1 MPLEVGTSL
10 GVYEVLAA
18 IGAGGMGEVYKAR
31 DTKLDR
37 EMRPT
42 LHGFQVEATPKA
54 RWWAMIPV
62 AILVTTLAPLPTSA
76 QFTPFEVTLARFD
89 AEVAAGV
96 AEDAGGAVSLAVF
109 SGSELIWA
117 KGYGW
122 ANIEGRVAADARTI
136 GRTGSISKSFTAVL
150 MMQLVERGIIE
161 LDDRVSDYF
170 PEIEGLAERPAGA
183 QPITFRMLASHT
195 AGLAREPGLEGAAAG
210 SIYSWEEKVLAS
222 IPTTK
227 YQTPP
232 LTEYSYS
239 NIGFGILGL
248 ALSRA
253 AGVPFMD
260 LMETLIFRPLGMEST
275 TFILDSPDLLTRMSV
290 GYSRDRT
297 TGGISAA
304 QATREHFGRGYKV
317 PNGGVY
323 STVHDLAA
331 LGAALMGVGDVQ
343 ILNEQSRSEMSKPQT
358 PATGYGLGLFLYDID
373 EGPLLV
379 GHGGSVSGYNAYLA
393 FDSQTKL
400 GVSMLRTTSYNPPV
414 ADLLRTLATTVPS
427 S

>member
-1 MPLEVGTSL
+1 
-10 GVYEVLAA
+10 
-18 IGAGGMGEVYKAR
+18 
-31 DTKLDR
+31 
-37 EMRPT
+37 MRPT
-42 LHGFQVEATPKA
+42 SHFFQVEAMPRA
-54 RWWAMIPV
+54 HSWVMILV
-62 AILVTTLAPLPTSA
+62 TILVTTLAPLRAFA
-76 QFTPFEVTLARFD
+76 QFTPFEVALARFD

-109 SGSELIWA
+109 SGSEVIWA

-122 ANIEGRVAADARTI
+122 ANIEERVAADARTI
-136 GRTGSISKSFTAVL
+136 GRSGSISKSLTAVL
-150 MMQLVERGIIE
+150 MMQLVERGIIA
-161 LDDRVSDYF
+161 LDDLVSDYF

-183 QPITFRMLASHT
+183 EPITFRMLASHT
-195 AGLAREPGLEGAAAG
+195 AGLVLEPGLEGAAAG
-210 SIYSWEEKVLAS
+210 SIYTWEEKVLAS
-222 IPTTK
+222 IPTTR
-227 YQTPP
+227 YQTSP

-290 GYSRDRT
+290 GYTRNQRT
-297 TGGISAA
+297 GEISAE

-331 LGAALMGVGDVQ
+331 LAAALMGEGDVQ
-343 ILNEQSRSEMSKPQT
+343 ILSEKSRSEMFEPQA
-358 PATGYGLGLFLYDID
+358 PAAGYGLGLSLSASAG
-373 EGPLLV
+373 GPLFV
-379 GHGGSVSGYNAYLA
+379 GHGGSVAGYNADLV
-393 FDSQTKL
+393 FDPQTKL
-400 GVSMLRTTSYNPPV
+400 GVSMLRTTSYTPPV
-414 ADLLRTLATTVPS
+414 ADLLRKLVSP
-427 S
+427 

>member
-1 MPLEVGTSL
+1 MRLTPHVFP
-10 GVYEVLAA
+10 
-18 IGAGGMGEVYKAR
+18 IGAKPIV
-31 DTKLDR
+31 
-37 EMRPT
+37 
-42 LHGFQVEATPKA
+42 H
-54 RWWAMIPV
+54 WWALMSV
-62 AILVTTLAPLPTSA
+62 TLLATTLVPLRASA
-76 QFTPFEVTLARFD
+76 QFTPFEATLAQFD

-109 SGSELIWA
+109 SGSEVIWA

-122 ANIEGRVAADARTI
+122 ANIEERVAADARTI

-150 MMQLVERGIIE
+150 MMQLVERGIIA
-161 LDDRVSDYF
+161 LDDPVSDYF

-183 QPITFRMLASHT
+183 EPITFRMLASHT

-210 SIYSWEEKVLAS
+210 SIYTWEEKVLAS
-222 IPTTK
+222 IPTTRF
-227 YQTPP
+227 QTSPR
-232 LTEYSYS
+232 TEYSYS

-290 GYSRDRT
+290 GYSRNRS
-297 TGGISAA
+297 TGEISAE

-331 LGAALMGVGDVQ
+331 LAAALMGEGDVR
-343 ILNEQSRSEMSKPQT
+343 ILNEKSRSEMFKRQA
-358 PATGYGLGLFLYDID
+358 PADGYGLGLFLYNSDGD
-373 EGPLLV
+373 PLLI
-379 GHGGSVSGYNAYLA
+379 GHGGSVAGYNADLV
-393 FDSQTKL
+393 FDPQTKL
-400 GVSMLRTTSYNPPV
+400 GVSMLRTTSYTPPV
-414 ADLLRTLATTVPS
+414 EDLLRKLVSP
-427 S
+427 